1 MFFKD
6 VIQMWGVARPSNR
19 YQREDHE
26 RHGSE
31 DPREGNRNAHAAVQ
45 REDKVHSLT
54 ELQLFVCF

>member
-1 MFFKD
+1 
-6 VIQMWGVARPSNR
+6 MWGVARPSNR

-31 DPREGNRNAHAAVQ
+31 DPREGNGNAHAAVQ